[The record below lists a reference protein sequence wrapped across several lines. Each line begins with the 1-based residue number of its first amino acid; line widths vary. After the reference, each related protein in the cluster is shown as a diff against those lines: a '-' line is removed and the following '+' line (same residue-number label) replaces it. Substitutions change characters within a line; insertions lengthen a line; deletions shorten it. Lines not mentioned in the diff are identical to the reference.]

1 MVSVLIGSGVCLLAN
16 GLFAASVFRQYRAQH
31 PERLLL
37 RMYRAEAAKLALII
51 GLFVVAFVTLDGLN
65 IPALLAAYLVT
76 QVASTL
82 IAAQWKTQS
91 GDHDKNR
98 HDEN

>member
-1 MVSVLIGSGVCLLAN
+1 MGSGGCLLAS
-16 GLFAASVFRQYRAQH
+16 GLFAVSVFWAYRAQH

-37 RMYRAEAAKLALII
+37 RMYRAEAVKLALII
-51 GLFVVAFVTLDGLN
+51 GLFVVAFVTLDRLN
-65 IPALLAAYLVT
+65 IPVLLAAYLVN

-82 IAAQWKTQS
+82 IAAQWETRS
-91 GDHDKNR
+91 GNHDKNR